1 MKINNYWENN
11 KPQKRHNR
19 TYKGSLTKRNK
30 EKRDKRMLIF
40 IAIWLTTIAY
50 NAIASTSN
58 QFIISN
64 DKVVEGF
71 STASEA
77 TLPVTPERAELETAL
92 PEQVINAVMVETEK
106 SNEMQIRMIAREF
119 DFKWEN
125 YLVNLACCEGL
136 LKTDTINDKGNSP
149 SWSID
154 RGLYGINNYWHSE
167 VSDFTAHNL
176 RLSTIWTMNHIN
188 NGKQHE
194 FICDKR
200 IRGNE
205 NFYLRCLN

>member
-50 NAIASTSN
+50 NAIASNSN

-92 PEQVINAVMVETEK
+92 PEQVINAVIVEPTVEDVKKEIIKQSREFGLNENTMLALAFCESEYYYRAKNPTSTARGVYQYLIGTWEETESAK
-106 SNEMQIRMIAREF
+106 Q
-119 DFKWEN
+119 
-125 YLVNLACCEGL
+125 GL
-136 LKTDTINDKGNSP
+136 E
-149 SWSID
+149 
-154 RGLYGINNYWHSE
+154 RNNYKANIREAMIDIS
-167 VSDFTAHNL
+167 
-176 RLSTIWTMNHIN
+176 
-188 NGKQHE
+188 NGESWRWPDCK
-194 FICDKR
+194 IKLKAKG
-200 IRGNE
+200 I
-205 NFYLRCLN
+205 YL